1 MSSLAIGVSVSAT
14 RAAASLLSSRT
25 RMRAPPRSSA
35 GSLPGRWAKRPQT
48 SSRSCSSSIIRLR
61 RTSERTRAKS
71 AMSLT
76 GLVRKSSAPASSPVS
91 RSAASD
97 RAVTMTTGI
106 CAVVGSALSRRQT
119 SKPSISGIMTA
130 RRTRSG
136 SSARHRRSAEAP
148 SAALRTSKYSL
159 ASLAPS
165 SLTLTS
171 TSSTTRMRADI
182 EAASAQKALDRLE
195 EIGDGNRLGDIGLA
209 AALANLLLVA
219 LHGEGGDGDDRN
231 RAQLVVFLDPFRHL
245 QPRYLGQLD
254 IHQDQVGTMRTGDL
268 ERLHAVLGLQGV
280 VTVRF
285 EQVVE
290 ELHVELVIL
299 DDENGLRLGA
309 RPQGMHCL
317 GSVHAAPVPMPPLDR
332 RSFLNHHC

>member
-119 SKPSISGIMTA
+119 SKPSISGIMTS

-219 LHGEGGDGDDRN
+219 
-231 RAQLVVFLDPFRHL
+231 FLDPFRHL

>member
-1 MSSLAIGVSVSAT
+1 MSSFAIGASVSAT
-14 RAAASLLSSRT
+14 RAAASLLSWRT
-25 RMRAPPRSSA
+25 GMRAPPRSSA

-106 CAVVGSALSRRQT
+106 CAVV
-119 SKPSISGIMTA
+119 
-130 RRTRSG
+130 
-136 SSARHRRSAEAP
+136 
-148 SAALRTSKYSL
+148 
-159 ASLAPS
+159 
-165 SLTLTS
+165 
-171 TSSTTRMRADI
+171 
-182 EAASAQKALDRLE
+182 
-195 EIGDGNRLGDIGLA
+195 A

-268 ERLHAVLGLQGV
+268 ERLHAVLRLQGV